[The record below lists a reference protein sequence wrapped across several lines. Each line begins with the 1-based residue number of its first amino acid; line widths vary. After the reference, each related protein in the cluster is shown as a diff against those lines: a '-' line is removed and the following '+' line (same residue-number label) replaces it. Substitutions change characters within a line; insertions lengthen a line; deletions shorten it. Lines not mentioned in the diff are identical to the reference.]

1 MVVIYS
7 RVSNKDNVSSI
18 DNQIEICRSF
28 ATFNKLVIGNVYSD
42 IGYSGSNFNR
52 PSFKRLIE
60 DIKKNKIS
68 TILIKDIS
76 RLGRSFLET
85 SYYLEEFFVKYQVKV
100 ISINDD
106 IEDEI
111 ILSIKN
117 FLNQL
122 YVKECSRKRNKY
134 IETHKDKILFS
145 NILMYGYILV
155 NKKIEIV
162 PNEAEAVRLI
172 FESYLKDYSI
182 KDIIVI
188 LKNNK
193 YLVPGYSKK
202 GYSILEGNRYDWKPY
217 MLYRILNSKEYTGI
231 GVNLKTKK
239 VQYKKIKNNNRVELL
254 NKYPSI
260 VSLDD
265 FMKVNNKLSMYSKN
279 KKVLSKKDNEI
290 ENIVYGVLLGDFSK
304 CFCCFKE
311 KLINEYR
318 RRKMQKNGYFKEINI
333 IVKNIKE
340 VLENNKDSFL
350 ISKYNDRINK
360 INNEIDIDVEEFI
373 KYFSSLKIDLIKYLI
388 NNIEI
393 TKEDELYKVKVFYLY
408 SN

>member
-388 NNIEI
+388 NNII
-393 TKEDELYKVKVFYLY
+393 
-408 SN
+408 